1 MENLWQ
7 QNASICVLLGI
18 YRRNLIKPRKEFL
31 ISKFFSGFLGV
42 FFAVL
47 NDYMRLR
54 K

>member
-1 MENLWQ
+1 MATECKYMCIIGNIQ
-7 QNASICVLLGI
+7 KES
-18 YRRNLIKPRKEFL
+18 IKPRKEFL
-31 ISKFFSGFLGV
+31 ISKFFSGFPGV